1 MYNFFK
7 LLIITKYEEMS
18 TPDPGLYKSLFD
30 IQIDVFFFLNKTQK
44 INNNY
49 FLVRT

>member
-30 IQIDVFFFLNKTQK
+30 VQIDVFFFLIKRK
-44 INNNY
+44 KLIIII
-49 FLVRT
+49 F